1 MCSAAGARGW
11 GAVVP
16 VYRSG
21 FSSCR
26 SFTAAHGPAL
36 VADNAV
42 SDSEASERFDDGA
55 GAVVM
60 VEGESKAQS
69 LVVVAHLRRRPPR
82 AGRAGAALILKQAE
96 LARLA

>member
-1 MCSAAGARGW
+1 MVLFLLPDGQRRAGGRA
-11 GAVVP
+11 
-16 VYRSG
+16 
-21 FSSCR
+21 
-26 SFTAAHGPAL
+26 
-36 VADNAV
+36 ADN
-42 SDSEASERFDDGA
+42 SEASRSERFDDGA